1 MVASPFLSIILP
13 IYNVEKYLDRCM
25 KSILKQSFKDYEIIL
40 VDDGSPDRCG
50 DICDEYAKKDKRI
63 KVIHKENGGLS
74 DARNSGLDVATGKF
88 VAFIDSDDFIHK
100 DMYMIL
106 YNAIIDSKSDIS
118 QCKFKYFF
126 KEDELNKNI
135 INDGNYKIYNNID
148 AIEEVIENKNLN
160 ANVWNK
166 LYKKELFNDIRFP
179 KGKIHEDEFVTYKV
193 FYKASSISFVVK
205 KFNFFKTIQEYKY
218 HEKEMGTTVDG
229 KDMTQRSAS
238 TVFSNS
244 IITDNENGYIAIP
257 FYDITTVGK
266 TDDGDN
272 WEYTYYEKTIE
283 KILVMKYNIETKTF
297 SEYGTIKLDE
307 YTDYF
312 DDYFDQASEDEITAM
327 VNDNDQRD
335 RYRSAF
341 VQDGYIYIFSDRQIR
356 SYSYADLSKP
366 TESVDIV
373 K

>member
-1 MVASPFLSIILP
+1 MSNIISIIVP
-13 IYNVEKYLDRCM
+13 IYKVEKYLDRCIN
-25 KSILKQSFKDYEIIL
+25 SILNQTFTDFELIL

-160 ANVWNK
+160 VNVWNK

-193 FYKASSISFVVK
+193 FYKASSISFVDKELYYYFSNDLGIMKNININSRFDWIEAIEERNKFLLSIKEK
-205 KFNFFKTIQEYKY
+205 KLFNKSNIYLFFNLIKLRYDIKKSDELKNKSKMYALVNEKIKYSLNEINDKSSYSKLNKIVISLMKINFNF
-218 HEKEMGTTVDG
+218 V
-229 KDMTQRSAS
+229 A
-238 TVFSNS
+238 
-244 IITDNENGYIAIP
+244 
-257 FYDITTVGK
+257 FYDFYNYK
-266 TDDGDN
+266 KD
-272 WEYTYYEKTIE
+272 
-283 KILVMKYNIETKTF
+283 KY
-297 SEYGTIKLDE
+297 
-307 YTDYF
+307 
-312 DDYFDQASEDEITAM
+312 Q
-327 VNDNDQRD
+327 V
-335 RYRSAF
+335 
-341 VQDGYIYIFSDRQIR
+341 
-356 SYSYADLSKP
+356 
-366 TESVDIV
+366 
-373 K
+373 